1 MTLLNYGKTS
11 DARPFII
18 AAMATLFALLAVLT
32 IGGAWASANVHGGT
46 GTGDT
51 GGTGPTA
58 EPEGDHGDKPDTPPG
73 QLVRRGLAGTVGALG
88 ASSFTVSTKWGLVVV
103 LVDDDT
109 TFRKPPEGVVGFDAL
124 NDGDRVGV
132 LLSKTPSEG
141 DGGSGGT
148 GPMPEVIRTALALK
162 VMIVPGKATRSF
174 ARGLLLGKGKGH
186 LKFVGEDGEEVE
198 IETDVDVDGEE
209 GDEIILIT
217 RSQGHGKGPKV
228 VNSAAGDFV
237 EQRLARLAQKR
248 ADIRQKLEQLK
259 QRVIEKRTALLE
271 RMEQR
276 TSGDVRIRVREALEG
291 TRRGRPDPTNV
302 RPDRSNNSSQNRGS
316 SARPDDDGGKPDDR
330 GGRPDDRGDRG
341 RGRN

>member
-1 MTLLNYGKTS
+1 MQSSRLG
-11 DARPFII
+11 
-18 AAMATLFALLAVLT
+18 
-32 IGGAWASANVHGGT
+32 SAKLSV
-46 GTGDT
+46 
-51 GGTGPTA
+51 
-58 EPEGDHGDKPDTPPG
+58 
-73 QLVRRGLAGTVGALG
+73 VVW

-109 TFRKPPEGVVGFDAL
+109 TFRKPPEGLVGFEAL
-124 NDGDRVGV
+124 DVGDRVGV
-132 LLSKTPSEG
+132 LLSKEPVENGT
-141 DGGSGGT
+141 GGNGT
-148 GPMPEVIRTALALK
+148 GPAPEVIRTALALK
-162 VMIVPGKATRSF
+162 VMIVPSKATRSINY
-174 ARGLLLGKGKGH
+174 GLLLGKAKGH
-186 LKFVGEDGEEVE
+186 VKFVGEDGEEVDV
-198 IETDVDVDGEE
+198 ETDGDVDGEE

-237 EQRLARLAQKR
+237 EQRLERLAQKR
-248 ADIRQKLEQLK
+248 EDIRQKLEQVK
-259 QRVIEKRTALLE
+259 QRVVEKKAALLE
-271 RMEQR
+271 RIEQR
-276 TSGDVRIRVREALEG
+276 ASGDVRIRVREALEG